1 MIAKTIENLLRKI
14 PEVVNQSKTSYM
26 HQKNTNKKLFDL
38 YRGKLSLTTVA
49 IVTWENLFFLDTV
62 SKNCQKIISSVYI
75 QEHLI

>member
-1 MIAKTIENLLRKI
+1 MIAKTIENLLKKI

-49 IVTWENLFFLDTV
+49 IVT
-62 SKNCQKIISSVYI
+62 
-75 QEHLI
+75 